1 MQKKIGSRLGI
12 ICLLLVTL
20 LTGSVMLNF
29 SLFNYS
35 RLYYFQ
41 LNDLRLD
48 PLNLEFFPM
57 DEPQTETLN
66 SETTHVVFFGDSR
79 AANWPSPSLDGFK
92 FTNRGIGS
100 QTSVQVLQRYSA
112 HVQPLYPDILV
123 IQVCINDLK
132 TIPLFPEKK
141 SDIIMDCKNNIQQ
154 IIGLAREQGAM
165 VIITTVFPVG
175 EYPIQRRIFWSEDI
189 PLAIKD
195 VNIFIKS
202 LADDKVVV
210 FDTFAILADENGRL
224 RDMYQ
229 IDELHLNSAGYDAIN
244 QEFVSL
250 LKTIRE

>member
-1 MQKKIGSRLGI
+1 MKKKISNRLRI
-12 ICLLLVTL
+12 ICILLVVL

-57 DEPQTETLN
+57 DVQQTGTLN
-66 SETTHVVFFGDSR
+66 PETTHVVFFGDSR
-79 AANWPSPSLDGFK
+79 AANWSSPSLNGFE

-100 QTSVQVLQRYSA
+100 QTSTQVLQRYST
-112 HVQPLYPDILV
+112 HVQPLYPEILV

-132 TIPLFPEKK
+132 TIPLFPDKK
-141 SDIIMDCKNNIQQ
+141 SDIITNCKNNIQQ
-154 IIGLAREQGAM
+154 IIHLAREQGATI
-165 VIITTVFPVG
+165 VITTVFPIG
-175 EYPIQRRIFWSEDI
+175 EFPIQRKIFWSEDI
-189 PLAIKD
+189 PLAIND

-210 FDTFAILADENGRL
+210 FDAFAILADENGKL
-224 RDMYQ
+224 RDVYH

-250 LKTIRE
+250 LKTFKK